1 MTTTTTRL
9 TGPTVGELMSIEP
22 ITVAADQPVS
32 VAEQVMSSRNVSGLP
47 VVDRLGRLV
56 GVISQT
62 DLVRAHASGR
72 SVASWPGLTVRHL
85 MTSPALTIRLDETLL
100 TAARMLEQHHVH
112 RLVVVAPDGKHPIGV
127 ISTTDMVRAL
137 AEMLEAADDR

>member
-1 MTTTTTRL
+1 MTVTHL

-22 ITVAADQPVS
+22 ITIGADRPVTE
-32 VAEQVMSSRNVSGLP
+32 AEQLMTNRGVSGLP
-47 VVDRLGRLV
+47 VVDRLGRLL

-72 SVASWPGLTVRHL
+72 AIESWPGLAARHL

-100 TAARMLEQHHVH
+100 SAARLMEQHHVH
-112 RLVVVAPDGKHPIGV
+112 RLVVVAPDGRHPVGV
-127 ISTTDMVRAL
+127 LSTTDLVRAL
-137 AEMLEAADDR
+137 ADLLEAADGH